1 MEVILFF
8 ALLFVFA
15 LFSRRLRESP
25 LTAQMVFSLTGLFL
39 GFIFAL
45 EVSPE
50 FDRELF
56 LLVAEVALVL
66 VLFSDASGIDFNT
79 FRTNKLILKML
90 SIGLILT
97 IMAGILVGT
106 YLLTDL
112 VLWEVAALATVL
124 APTDAALGQIVV
136 QNKKLPHQIR
146 ETLEIESGL
155 NDGIAVP
162 FLFLFLAI
170 GLAEETFKPI
180 NYFLITTLE
189 QIGFGV
195 LIGLVLGLIGGW
207 VVLQAKKKG
216 WITKTYQRLALLA
229 LALLSWLTADQL
241 GGSGFIAAFVGG
253 LATGYIFEDAGDIL
267 TDFAS
272 AEGML
277 LSLTVFFI
285 MGALIAPLLSFV
297 TWEIILYAILS
308 LTLIRMLPVAIS
320 LIGTKTSMDSV
331 LFMGWFGPR
340 GLASIVLALVALEM
354 VPEFPGKK
362 TFILTVL
369 ITVLFSVIL
378 HGITALPLS
387 KLYINRAKNQNGDS
401 SRLS

>member
-1 MEVILFF
+1 MIDIIFFF

-25 LTAQMVFSLTGLFL
+25 ITAQMVFSLTGLFL

-45 EVSPE
+45 EVNPE

-79 FRTNKLILKML
+79 FRKNNLILKML

-97 IMAGILVGT
+97 IISGILVGA
-106 YLLTDL
+106 YLLTDM

-195 LIGLVLGLIGGW
+195 LIGLVVGLLGGW
-207 VVLQAKKKG
+207 LVIQAKKKG
-216 WITKTYQRLALLA
+216 WISKTYQRLALLS
-229 LALLSWLTADQL
+229 LAILSWLIADQL

-297 TWEIILYAILS
+297 TWQIILYAILS

-320 LIGTKTSMDSV
+320 LIGTKTSIDSV

-340 GLASIVLALVALEM
+340 GLASIVLALVALEI
-354 VPEFPGKK
+354 VSEFPGKN

-387 KLYINRAKNQNGDS
+387 KLYINRNKKQNGDS
-401 SRLS
+401 N

>member
-1 MEVILFF
+1 MVEVIFFF
-8 ALLFVFA
+8 ALLFIFA
-15 LFSRRLRESP
+15 LFSRRLSESP
-25 LTAQMVFSLTGLFL
+25 LTAQMFFSLIGILL
-39 GFIFAL
+39 GFIFSA
-45 EVSPE
+45 EIYQN
-50 FDRELF
+50 FNRELL

-66 VLFSDASGIDFNT
+66 VLFSDASSINFNT
-79 FRTNKLILKML
+79 FRTNKLTRRML

-97 IMAGILVGT
+97 IITGIIVGT
-106 YLLTDL
+106 CILTDM
-112 VLWEVAALATVL
+112 VLWEVAALAAVL

-180 NYFLITTLE
+180 NYFLVTTLG

-195 LIGLVLGLIGGW
+195 LIGLIIGLIGGW
-207 VVLQAKKKG
+207 MVLQAKKKG
-216 WITKTYQRLALLA
+216 WISKTYQRLGLLA
-229 LALLSWLTADQL
+229 LAILSWLIADQL

-267 TDFAS
+267 TDFVS

-277 LSLTVFFI
+277 LSLAVFFI
-285 MGALIAPLLSFV
+285 MGALIAPLISFI
-297 TWEIILYAILS
+297 TWQIILYGVLS

-320 LIGTKTSMDSV
+320 LIGTKTNIDTV
-331 LFMGWFGPR
+331 LFLGWFGPR
-340 GLASIVLALVALEM
+340 GLASIVLALVALEI
-354 VPEFPGKK
+354 VPEFPGKG

-369 ITVLFSVIL
+369 VTVILSVIL

-387 KLYINRAKNQNGDS
+387 KIYSKRARNQN
-401 SRLS
+401 

>member
-1 MEVILFF
+1 MVEVIFF
-8 ALLFVFA
+8 LALLFVFA
-15 LFSRRLRESP
+15 LFSRRLSESP
-25 LTAQMVFSLTGLFL
+25 LTAQMFFSLIGIAL
-39 GFIFAL
+39 GFIFSL
-45 EVSPE
+45 QINQE
-50 FDRELF
+50 FNRELF

-66 VLFSDASGIDFNT
+66 VLFSDASGINFNA
-79 FRTNKLILKML
+79 FRENKLTLRML

-97 IMAGILVGT
+97 IITGIIVGI
-106 YLLTDL
+106 YLLTDM
-112 VLWEVAALATVL
+112 VLWEIAALAAVL

-162 FLFLFLAI
+162 FLFLFLAV

-180 NYFLITTLE
+180 NYFLVTTLE

-195 LIGLVLGLIGGW
+195 FIGVAAGLIGGW
-207 VVLQAKKKG
+207 MVLQAKKKG

-229 LALLSWLTADQL
+229 LAILSWLIADQI

-267 TDFAS
+267 TDFTS

-277 LSLTVFFI
+277 LSLAVFFI

-297 TWEIILYAILS
+297 TWQIILYAVLS

-320 LIGTKTSMDSV
+320 VIGTKISLDSV

-340 GLASIVLALVALEM
+340 GLASIVLALVALETI
-354 VPEFPGKK
+354 PEFPGKN

-369 ITVLFSVIL
+369 ITVLLSVIL
-378 HGITALPLS
+378 HGLTALPLS
-387 KLYINRAKNQNGDS
+387 KMYIKRSKNHDGNS
-401 SRLS
+401 E

>member
-1 MEVILFF
+1 MVEVIFF
-8 ALLFVFA
+8 LALLFVFA
-15 LFSRRLRESP
+15 LFSRRLSESP
-25 LTAQMVFSLTGLFL
+25 LTAQMFFSLIGIAL
-39 GFIFAL
+39 GFIFSL
-45 EVSPE
+45 QINQE
-50 FDRELF
+50 FNRELF

-66 VLFSDASGIDFNT
+66 VLFSDASGINFNA
-79 FRTNKLILKML
+79 FRENKLTLRML

-97 IMAGILVGT
+97 IITGIIVGT
-106 YLLTDL
+106 YLLTDM
-112 VLWEVAALATVL
+112 VLWEIAALAAVL

-162 FLFLFLAI
+162 FLFLFLAV

-180 NYFLITTLE
+180 NYFLVTTLE

-195 LIGLVLGLIGGW
+195 FIGVAAGLIGGW
-207 VVLQAKKKG
+207 MVLQAKKKG

-229 LALLSWLTADQL
+229 LAILSWLIADQI

-267 TDFAS
+267 TDFTS

-277 LSLTVFFI
+277 LSLAVFFI

-297 TWEIILYAILS
+297 TWQIILYAVLS

-320 LIGTKTSMDSV
+320 VIGTKISLDSV

-340 GLASIVLALVALEM
+340 GLASIVLALVALETI
-354 VPEFPGKK
+354 PEFPGKN

-369 ITVLFSVIL
+369 ITVLLSVIL
-378 HGITALPLS
+378 HGLTALPLS
-387 KLYINRAKNQNGDS
+387 KMYIKRSKNHDGNS
-401 SRLS
+401 E

>member
-1 MEVILFF
+1 MVEVIFF
-8 ALLFVFA
+8 LALLFVFA
-15 LFSRRLRESP
+15 LFSRRLSESP
-25 LTAQMVFSLTGLFL
+25 LTAQMFFSLIGIAL
-39 GFIFAL
+39 GFIFSL
-45 EVSPE
+45 QINQE
-50 FDRELF
+50 FNRELF

-66 VLFSDASGIDFNT
+66 VLFSDASGINFNA
-79 FRTNKLILKML
+79 FRENKLTLRML

-97 IMAGILVGT
+97 IITGIIVGT
-106 YLLTDL
+106 YLLTDM
-112 VLWEVAALATVL
+112 VLWEIAALAAVL

-162 FLFLFLAI
+162 FLFLFLAV

-180 NYFLITTLE
+180 NYFLVTTLE

-195 LIGLVLGLIGGW
+195 FIGVAAGLIGGW
-207 VVLQAKKKG
+207 TVLQAKKKG

-229 LALLSWLTADQL
+229 LAILSWLIADQI

-267 TDFAS
+267 TDFTS

-277 LSLTVFFI
+277 LSLAVFFI

-297 TWEIILYAILS
+297 TWQIILYAVLS

-320 LIGTKTSMDSV
+320 VIGTKISLDSV

-340 GLASIVLALVALEM
+340 GLASIVLALVALETI
-354 VPEFPGKK
+354 PEFPGKN

-369 ITVLFSVIL
+369 ITVLLSVIL
-378 HGITALPLS
+378 HGLTALPLS
-387 KLYINRAKNQNGDS
+387 KMYIKRSKNHDGNS
-401 SRLS
+401 E

>member
-1 MEVILFF
+1 MVEVIFF
-8 ALLFVFA
+8 LALLFVFA
-15 LFSRRLRESP
+15 LFSRRLSESP
-25 LTAQMVFSLTGLFL
+25 LTAQMFFSLIGIAL
-39 GFIFAL
+39 GFIFSL
-45 EVSPE
+45 QINQE
-50 FDRELF
+50 FNRELF

-66 VLFSDASGIDFNT
+66 VLFSDASGINFNA
-79 FRTNKLILKML
+79 FRENKLTLRML

-97 IMAGILVGT
+97 IITGIIVGT
-106 YLLTDL
+106 YLLTDM
-112 VLWEVAALATVL
+112 VLWEIAALAAVL

-162 FLFLFLAI
+162 FLFLFLAV

-180 NYFLITTLE
+180 NYFLVTTLE

-195 LIGLVLGLIGGW
+195 FIGVVVGLIGGW
-207 VVLQAKKKG
+207 MVLQAKKKG

-229 LALLSWLTADQL
+229 LAILSWLIADQI

-267 TDFAS
+267 TDFTS

-277 LSLTVFFI
+277 LSLAVFFI

-297 TWEIILYAILS
+297 TWQIILYAVLS

-320 LIGTKTSMDSV
+320 VIGTKISLDSV

-340 GLASIVLALVALEM
+340 GLASIVLALVALETI
-354 VPEFPGKK
+354 PEFPGKN

-369 ITVLFSVIL
+369 ITVLLSVIL
-378 HGITALPLS
+378 HGLTALPLS
-387 KLYINRAKNQNGDS
+387 KMYIKRSKNHNGNS
-401 SRLS
+401 E

>member
-1 MEVILFF
+1 MMDIIFF
-8 ALLFVFA
+8 FTLLFVFA
-15 LFSRRLRESP
+15 LFSRRLRDSP
-25 LTAQMVFSLTGLFL
+25 ITSQMVFSLTGIFL
-39 GFIFAL
+39 GYVFAL
-45 EVSPE
+45 QINQD

-66 VLFSDASGIDFNT
+66 VLFSDASGINFNA

-97 IMAGILVGT
+97 IIAGIIVGA
-106 YLLTDL
+106 YLLTDM
-112 VLWEVAALATVL
+112 VLWEVGALAAVL

-195 LIGLVLGLIGGW
+195 LIGLVVGLIGGW
-207 VVLQAKKKG
+207 LVLQAKKKN
-216 WITKTYQRLALLA
+216 WITKTYQRLALLS
-229 LALLSWLTADQL
+229 LAILSWLIADQL

-253 LATGYIFEDAGDIL
+253 LTTGYIFEDAGEIL

-277 LSLTVFFI
+277 LSLSVFFI
-285 MGALIAPLLSFV
+285 MGALIAPLISFV
-297 TWEIILYAILS
+297 TWQIILYAVLS

-320 LIGTKTSMDSV
+320 LIGTKISLKAV

-340 GLASIVLALVALEM
+340 GLASIVLALVALEAI
-354 VPEFPGKK
+354 PEFPGKD

-369 ITVLFSVIL
+369 ITVLLSIIL

-387 KLYINRAKNQNGDS
+387 KLYIKRANQKGDS
-401 SRLS
+401 K

>member
-1 MEVILFF
+1 MMDIIIFF
-8 ALLFVFA
+8 ALIFVFA
-15 LFSRRLRESP
+15 LFSRRLSESP
-25 LTAQMVFSLTGLFL
+25 LTAQMFFSLIGIVL
-39 GFIFAL
+39 GFIFSL
-45 EVSPE
+45 QIYPE
-50 FDRELF
+50 FNRELF

-66 VLFSDASGIDFNT
+66 VLFSDASGINFNT
-79 FRTNKLILKML
+79 FRKNKLTLRML

-97 IMAGILVGT
+97 IIAGIMVGT
-106 YLLTDL
+106 YLLTDM
-112 VLWEVAALATVL
+112 VLWEVAALAAVL

-162 FLFLFLAI
+162 FLFLFLAV
-170 GLAEETFKPI
+170 GLAEETFRPI
-180 NYFLITTLE
+180 NYFLVTTLE

-195 LIGLVLGLIGGW
+195 FIGVAVGLMGGW
-207 VVLQAKKKG
+207 MVLQAKKKG

-229 LALLSWLTADQL
+229 LAILSWLIADQL

-253 LATGYIFEDAGDIL
+253 LVTGYIFEDAGDIL

-277 LSLTVFFI
+277 LSLAVFFI

-297 TWEIILYAILS
+297 TWQIILYAVLS

-320 LIGTKTSMDSV
+320 LIGTEISLDSV

-340 GLASIVLALVALEM
+340 GLASIVLALVALETI
-354 VPEFPGKK
+354 PEFPGKS

-369 ITVLFSVIL
+369 ITVLLSVVL

-387 KLYINRAKNQNGDS
+387 KMYIKRAKNQNGDS
-401 SRLS
+401 E